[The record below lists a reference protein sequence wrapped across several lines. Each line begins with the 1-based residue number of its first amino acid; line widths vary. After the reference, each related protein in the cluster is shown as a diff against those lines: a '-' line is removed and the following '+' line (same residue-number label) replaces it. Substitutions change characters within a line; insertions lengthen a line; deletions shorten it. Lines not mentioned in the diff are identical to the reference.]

1 MMNPRKQKSQRALIT
16 QMPEDYMRVVQESSP
31 TLPLKSL
38 HKASKKGAKS
48 DLAQLYRQQ
57 DRSMSSAQIESSVAK
72 EYRALRRK
80 YLLLE
85 EESGNLGN
93 ELREVEDEI
102 KALED
107 EKLQLLDQLVVL
119 EGLVDPAELHNQ

>member
-1 MMNPRKQKSQRALIT
+1 MMNPRKQKSQRALIP

-31 TLPLKSL
+31 ALPLKSL
-38 HKASKKGAKS
+38 HKASKKGPKS

-57 DRSMSSAQIESSVAK
+57 DRSMSSAQMESAVAM

-85 EESGNLGN
+85 EESGNLGS
-93 ELREVEDEI
+93 ELRDVEDEI

-119 EGLVDPAELHNQ
+119 EGLVDPSELHNQ